1 MRGIIDKLVPTV
13 LPDITFSDRMTV
25 RLGGKVVELIY
36 AGLSHSD
43 DSVIMHFP
51 EERAVYA
58 VDFVLAKALPYKDL
72 PLSAYFYPEWLDS
85 LHRLEKMDFD
95 ILIPGHDSVGTHKD
109 VRDFRHYLEDLESA
123 VIDGIKAGLS
133 IEELQNSIALD
144 EYRDWDLF
152 DDWRALNIEGMY
164 RQLMR
169 KSNQHQDTG
178 SIP

>member
-1 MRGIIDKLVPTV
+1 MRNIVCIRFFLLLIGCLFIAPPLTAEQESLRGIVRITGNLYRFQENAHYSVFLVT
-13 LPDITFSDRMTV
+13 
-25 RLGGKVVELIY
+25 
-36 AGLSHSD
+36 
-43 DSVIMHFP
+43 P
-51 EERAVYA
+51 E
-58 VDFVLAKALPYKDL
+58 
-72 PLSAYFYPEWLDS
+72 
-85 LHRLEKMDFD
+85 
-95 ILIPGHDSVGTHKD
+95 G
-109 VRDFRHYLEDLESA
+109 
-123 VIDGIKAGLS
+123 KAGFS